1 MKSIKTKILISML
14 FVVLIGSML
23 IGAISA
29 YMNATG
35 IDSLLESTIGPA
47 TKMAAN
53 AVEWKMEN
61 YWLPLKEAAALDI
74 FRDSSPDDAALTK
87 ITADIAARN
96 NFLYVGKMDPSG
108 NASTGA
114 NYSDADY
121 FQKCKETLE
130 PYISDIMN
138 DGSQMIFLLEVPI
151 VKNGSFDGIVY
162 GAVDAD
168 FLTDIVINLRM
179 GENGVAYVL
188 DSHGNVIGHKDQTY
202 VESGSNM
209 IELAKSGAS
218 VADIAEVHE
227 HMLRGETGFGTYKFA
242 QDTKLFGYAP
252 IGGQQNW
259 SIGIEVSKSD
269 FKSPLKKS
277 IMMTFLVV
285 KIVILISLVITFTLA
300 RSLSK
305 PIKACVKRLYLLS
318 YGDLN
323 NPVPHFRSKDETA
336 KLLDSLDFTV
346 TELADL
352 VNDVSYHLGLMAK
365 GDFQKE
371 VSREYFGD
379 FVTIKKS
386 IEEIY
391 SSLNETLT
399 RISKSANVVSSNAKQ
414 MADSAQLLSQ
424 GATQQAA
431 SVEELAATISSI
443 SAHVQSNAEAA
454 QNANTN
460 AKQAGTDMQESY
472 IKMQELVEAIQGINA
487 ASDKISVIIK
497 TIDDISFQTNILA
510 LNASVEAARAGSAG
524 KGFAV
529 VAEEVRSLAAKSA
542 DASQNTIHLIE
553 ESRNAVNKGMK
564 LVNETAAAMDRTVKG
579 VSDVVTMLDQISSAT
594 NQQAESILQVSQSVD
609 QISEV
614 IHMTSATTQESA
626 ATAADLSKQSQIMQ
640 SLVNRFHLKN

>member
-1 MKSIKTKILISML
+1 ML
-14 FVVLIGSML
+14 FRS
-23 IGAISA
+23 
-29 YMNATG
+29 
-35 IDSLLESTIGPA
+35 
-47 TKMAAN
+47 
-53 AVEWKMEN
+53 
-61 YWLPLKEAAALDI
+61 
-74 FRDSSPDDAALTK
+74 
-87 ITADIAARN
+87 
-96 NFLYVGKMDPSG
+96 
-108 NASTGA
+108 
-114 NYSDADY
+114 
-121 FQKCKETLE
+121 
-130 PYISDIMN
+130 
-138 DGSQMIFLLEVPI
+138 
-151 VKNGSFDGIVY
+151 
-162 GAVDAD
+162 
-168 FLTDIVINLRM
+168 
-179 GENGVAYVL
+179 
-188 DSHGNVIGHKDQTY
+188 
-202 VESGSNM
+202 
-209 IELAKSGAS
+209 
-218 VADIAEVHE
+218 
-227 HMLRGETGFGTYKFA
+227 
-242 QDTKLFGYAP
+242 
-252 IGGQQNW
+252 
-259 SIGIEVSKSD
+259 
-269 FKSPLKKS
+269 
-277 IMMTFLVV
+277 
-285 KIVILISLVITFTLA
+285 VITFSLA

-318 YGDLN
+318 HGDLS

-371 VSREYFGD
+371 VSREYLGD

-386 IEEIY
+386 IEEIH

-414 MADSAQLLSQ
+414 MADSAQLLSE

-529 VAEEVRSLAAKSA
+529 VADEVRSLAAKSA

-594 NQQAESILQVSQSVD
+594 NQQAESILQVSQGVD